1 MHTYPQ
7 STFLQK
13 GGFNDNMNGT
23 MTETTLCDVT
33 QGTETFAHI
42 YQCSDNIQNQGPV
55 ALWSSRQDPHG
66 GFGMEAFSDGGCKQR
81 AKQASCKAN
90 DEVSLCD

>member
-1 MHTYPQ
+1 MVWFLFCWLRLNQPEPYITIGFLPETQMHAYQQ

-13 GGFNDNMNGT
+13 VGFNDNMNGT

-55 ALWSSRQDPHG
+55 AL
-66 GFGMEAFSDGGCKQR
+66 
-81 AKQASCKAN
+81 
-90 DEVSLCD
+90 